1 MKWGARIKFN
11 KIAKIVGLIAALLTT
26 VAAGFTFIG
35 ANGANFVV
43 KFEESNGLNLS
54 MYESEDLANPVSRL
68 TYPSVLDQV
77 DVTISN
83 IPEDIE
89 DGLGNKSDY
98 DFSRYMAFSFLL
110 KNNSNVDVDIEL
122 NINMSKIKKGVDS
135 AIRVML
141 IKDGVVSIYAKPK
154 EPPDADVGKPEDYPY
169 LTEMFVSPTIV
180 CTKKYEKMKMGEIF
194 KFTVAIWLEG
204 YDSQCV
210 DAIKGGTMSMDMS
223 IKIV

>member
-1 MKWGARIKFN
+1 MKWGFRLKFN
-11 KIAKIVGLIAALLTT
+11 RIAKIVGLIAALLTT

-43 KFEESNGLNLS
+43 NFEKSNGLNLS

-68 TYPSVLDQV
+68 SYPSVLDQV
-77 DVTISN
+77 DVTITN
-83 IPEDIE
+83 LPDNIE

-98 DFSRYMAFSFLL
+98 EFGRYMAFSFLL

-141 IKDGVVSIYAKPK
+141 IKDGEKNIFAKPK
-154 EPPDADVGKPEDYPY
+154 EYPDKDAGSPEDYPY
-169 LTEMFVSPTIV
+169 QTEIFVSPNRV
-180 CTKKYEKMKMGEIF
+180 CSKKYDKMKIGEIY
-194 KFTVAIWLEG
+194 KFTVVVWLEG
-204 YDSQCV
+204 YDKQCV